1 MGRVAQWF
9 EAHVVLSLAMP
20 SIVPKPE
27 RLAWPVQ
34 HTVLRCSIGLGTVP
48 CIMEDDIVEDVFL
61 ELGLQHRSKVLQ
73 RGNSL
78 GHPPPLP
85 PPSGPITIE
94 MVQKLL
100 PLSIIKSF
108 WEAK

>member
-1 MGRVAQWF
+1 MGRVAQWL

-20 SIVPKPE
+20 SIAPKPE
-27 RLAWPVQ
+27 RLPWPGQ

-48 CIMEDDIVEDVFL
+48 CIMEDDIVENVFL

-85 PPSGPITIE
+85 PSPPRPYHTIE
-94 MVQKLL
+94 RFRSSCHYPQ
-100 PLSIIKSF
+100 
-108 WEAK
+108 